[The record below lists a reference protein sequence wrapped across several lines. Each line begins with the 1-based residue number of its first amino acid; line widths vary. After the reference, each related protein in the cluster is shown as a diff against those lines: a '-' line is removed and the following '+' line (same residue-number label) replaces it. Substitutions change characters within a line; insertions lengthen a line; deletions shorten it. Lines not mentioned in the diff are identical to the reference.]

1 MRRTLGLNARRTTV
15 VDIIDTTLEETKRMS
30 GQVYKGCNK
39 PIPDLGQTS
48 RERQG
53 TSLSKTIDLT
63 IAAREKP
70 LW

>member
-1 MRRTLGLNARRTTV
+1 MVGV
-15 VDIIDTTLEETKRMS
+15 VDTTLEETKRMS
-30 GQVYKGCNK
+30 GQTYKGCNK

-53 TSLSKTIDLT
+53 NSLSKTIDLT
-63 IAAREKP
+63 IEARGKP